1 VTQWGVTRE
10 ASMADK
16 KTVAAII
23 GATLAAHGK
32 TKPKNIEKAVRA
44 YHACLDE
51 LNKPRPLPEPAPEQM
66 RTEEAAVDRALQE
79 ANRNIV

>member
-1 VTQWGVTRE
+1 
-10 ASMADK
+10 MADK

-44 YHACLDE
+44 YYACLDE
-51 LNKPRPLPEPAPEQM
+51 LNKPRPSPAPEQVK
-66 RTEEAAVDRALQE
+66 TEEAAVEQALQE
-79 ANRNIV
+79 ANRNID

>member
-1 VTQWGVTRE
+1 
-10 ASMADK
+10 MADK

-51 LNKPRPLPEPAPEQM
+51 LNKPRPTPHPNPEQAK
-66 RTEEAAVDRALQE
+66 EEAAIDQALQE